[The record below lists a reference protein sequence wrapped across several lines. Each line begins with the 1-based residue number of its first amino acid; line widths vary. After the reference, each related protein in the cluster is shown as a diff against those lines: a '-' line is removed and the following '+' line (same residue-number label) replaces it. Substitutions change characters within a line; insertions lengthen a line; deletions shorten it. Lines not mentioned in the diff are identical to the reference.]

1 MIYWDKLKDKLWDI
15 SPRWLCILYTNLRPT
30 VLKCRLK
37 RLYQRL
43 TRGWDDSDTWSLDY
57 TLYQWLLPRLKRF
70 YELNNGYP
78 NNKTA
83 EEWDKELKHN
93 ISLLETLCE
102 DNYEEHYSERQ
113 EFNKW
118 LGENINN
125 LWW

>member
-57 TLYQWLLPRLKRF
+57 TLYQWLLPIL
-70 YELNNGYP
+70 
-78 NNKTA
+78 
-83 EEWDKELKHN
+83 
-93 ISLLETLCE
+93 
-102 DNYEEHYSERQ
+102 
-113 EFNKW
+113 
-118 LGENINN
+118 
-125 LWW
+125 

>member
-1 MIYWDKLKDKLWDI
+1 MIRIHGHWI
-15 SPRWLCILYTNLRPT
+15 ILCINGCY
-30 VLKCRLK
+30 
-37 RLYQRL
+37 
-43 TRGWDDSDTWSLDY
+43 
-57 TLYQWLLPRLKRF
+57 RF

-78 NNKTA
+78 DNKTA